1 MSKADSYWRKTFRLT
16 MFLLVVWLLVTFG
29 VTWFARELNNYSFL
43 GFPLGFYMEA
53 QGALLIYLGI
63 IWYYNRRMR
72 QLDSEYGVEEE

>member
-1 MSKADSYWRKTFRLT
+1 MSKAGGYWRKTFRLT
-16 MFLLVVWLLVTFG
+16 MCLLVVWLLVTFG
-29 VTWFARELNNYSFL
+29 VTWFARELNDYSFL

-72 QLDSEYGVEEE
+72 QLDSEYGVEQE